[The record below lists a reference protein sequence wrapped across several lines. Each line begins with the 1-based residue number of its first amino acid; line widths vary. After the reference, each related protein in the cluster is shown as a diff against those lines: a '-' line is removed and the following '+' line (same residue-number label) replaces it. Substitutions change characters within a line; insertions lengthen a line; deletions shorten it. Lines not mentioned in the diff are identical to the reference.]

1 MEKQVK
7 PKNTPKKIIILLAVI
22 TVTGAGVYYYPT
34 LIDFQKARIES
45 LQNEISSLKEE
56 IIPMRFK
63 ITEKTD
69 SSITVEMRFYDVNG
83 EEVAARN
90 IKMNGTELTFDFRIV
105 KLKNNKKS
113 DTYLFFP
120 EKVFTDRIPP
130 AEGRII
136 TGEYK
141 NNNFPAIY
149 ENGGFS
155 ENDRNIVSD
164 LYNVILNNEPVI
176 IEHFGSAVHDLK
188 TINELKTGFVYKIAC
203 HQSSGGV
210 EIVRD

>member
-7 PKNTPKKIIILLAVI
+7 QKNTPKKIIIFLAVLA
-22 TVTGAGVYYYPT
+22 VTGAGVYYYPA
-34 LIDFQKARIES
+34 LINYQNAKIES
-45 LQNEISSLKEE
+45 LQNEISALKEE
-56 IIPMRFK
+56 LIPLRFK

-69 SSITVEMRFYDVNG
+69 TSVSVEMRFYDVNG
-83 EEVAARN
+83 KEVAIRN
-90 IKMNGTELTFDFRIV
+90 IKMNGTELTFDFRVV
-105 KLKNNKKS
+105 KLKNNNNS

-120 EKVFTDRIPP
+120 EKMFTDRIPP
-130 AEGRII
+130 AEGKII
-136 TGEYK
+136 TGEYN

-155 ENDRNIVSD
+155 ENDRTIVSN

-203 HQSSGGV
+203 HQSSGGI
-210 EIVRD
+210 EIERD

>member
-1 MEKQVK
+1 MDKQVK
-7 PKNTPKKIIILLAVI
+7 QKGVSKKIVIFLAVLGI
-22 TVTGAGVYYYPT
+22 TGAGVYYYPA
-34 LIDFQKARIES
+34 LIDYQKSRIES
-45 LQNEISSLKEE
+45 LQNEISALKEE
-56 IIPMRFK
+56 IIPVRFK
-63 ITEKTD
+63 ITEKTE
-69 SSITVEMRFYDVNG
+69 SSVTVEIRFYDVSG
-83 EEVAARN
+83 KEVAARN
-90 IKMNGTELTFDFRIV
+90 LKMNGTELTFDFRVV
-105 KLKNNKKS
+105 KLKNNKSS

-136 TGEYK
+136 SGEY
-141 NNNFPAIY
+141 NTNNFPAIY
-149 ENGGFS
+149 EDGGFS

-210 EIVRD
+210 EIERD

>member
-1 MEKQVK
+1 MKSK
-7 PKNTPKKIIILLAVI
+7 TGSKKILIFLSVLSL
-22 TVTGAGVYYYPT
+22 TGVGLYFYPT
-34 LIDFQKARIES
+34 LIDYQKARIES
-45 LQNEISSLKEE
+45 LQNEISVLKEE
-56 IIPMRFK
+56 IIPVRFK
-63 ITEKTD
+63 IIEKTD
-69 SSITVEMRFYDVNG
+69 SSVTVEMRFYDISG
-83 EEVAARN
+83 KEVSGKSL
-90 IKMNGTELTFDFRIV
+90 KMNGTELTFDFRVV
-105 KLKNNKKS
+105 KLKNNKKT

-136 TGEYK
+136 SGEYN

-149 ENGGFS
+149 EEGGFS
-155 ENDRNIVSD
+155 ENDRNVVGE

-176 IEHFGSAVHDLK
+176 IEHFGSAVHDLR

-210 EIVRD
+210 EIQRD

>member
-1 MEKQVK
+1 M
-7 PKNTPKKIIILLAVI
+7 KKVLIFFV
-22 TVTGAGVYYYPT
+22 VAGVVAGGIYFYPS
-34 LIDFQKARIES
+34 LLDYQKAKIES
-45 LQNEISSLKEE
+45 LQTEISVLKEE
-56 IIPMRFK
+56 IIPVRFK

-69 SSITVEMRFYDVNG
+69 ASVTVEIRFYNADG
-83 EEVAARN
+83 KEVAARN
-90 IKMNGTELTFDFRIV
+90 LKMNGTELTFDFRVV
-105 KLKNNKKS
+105 KLKNNKNS

-130 AEGRII
+130 TDGRII
-136 TGEYK
+136 SGEYN

-149 ENGGFS
+149 EDGGLS
-155 ENDRNIVSD
+155 DNDRRVVSD

-188 TINELKTGFVYKIAC
+188 TINELKIGFVYKIAC

-210 EIVRD
+210 EIERD